1 MRSFRRREAEWRR
14 KSFEL
19 ENLWK
24 SFGSVQALKGASLSL
39 SEGEVVALLGDN
51 GAGKSTLIKSISG
64 VHTIDSGKIFV
75 RGAPV
80 AIRSARDAID
90 LGIETIHQDTS
101 LAPDLSIARNLFL
114 GREPVK
120 LGFLGV
126 FAPLDLAELSGA
138 ASALLRRV
146 GISRKLDADQ
156 QVSTLS
162 GGERQSIAISRAMQ
176 FAARVIILD
185 EPTNNLGVEET
196 HNVLRFIKDVRA
208 AGHSVLLITHNIHH
222 VFEVADRIIV
232 MRRGEVTA
240 ELVVAE
246 TDLLTVESAI
256 TGADI
261 STLMREGRTH

>member
-1 MRSFRRREAEWRR
+1 MAAEVLR
-14 KSFEL
+14 L
-19 ENLWK
+19 ENLQK
-24 SFGSVQALKGASLSL
+24 SFGSVHALKRASFALH
-39 SEGEVVALLGDN
+39 EGEVVALLGDN
-51 GAGKSTLIKSISG
+51 GAGKSTLIKAVSG
-64 VHTIDSGKIFV
+64 VHTIDGGQIYV
-75 RGAPV
+75 RGAPIT
-80 AIRSARDAID
+80 IRSARDAID

-126 FAPLDLAELSGA
+126 FAPLDRAELRDA
-138 ASALLRRV
+138 ATALLMRV
-146 GISRKLDADQ
+146 GISKKLDADAP
-156 QVSTLS
+156 VRTLS

-176 FAARVIILD
+176 FAAKVIILD

-196 HNVLRFIKDVRA
+196 HSVLRFIKEVRDS
-208 AGHSVLLITHNIHH
+208 GHSVLLITHNIHH
-222 VFEVADRIIV
+222 VFQVADRIIV

-240 ELVVAE
+240 ELVVAD

-261 STLMREGRTH
+261 VTLAREGKGH

>member
-1 MRSFRRREAEWRR
+1 MAQEVLR
-14 KSFEL
+14 L
-19 ENLWK
+19 ENLQK
-24 SFGSVQALKGASLSL
+24 SFGSVRALKSASFALH
-39 SEGEVVALLGDN
+39 EGEVVALLGDN

-64 VHTIDSGKIFV
+64 VHPPDGGRIFV
-75 RGAPV
+75 RGAP
-80 AIRSARDAID
+80 ATIRSARDAIE

-101 LAPDLSIARNLFL
+101 LAPDLSVARNLFL

-120 LGFLGV
+120 LAFLGI
-126 FAPLDLAELSGA
+126 FAPLDRAKLRGA

-146 GISRKLDADQ
+146 GIGKKLDADAP
-156 QVSTLS
+156 VRTLS

-176 FAARVIILD
+176 FAAKVIILD

-196 HNVLRFIKDVRA
+196 YGVLRFVEEMRD
-208 AGHSVLLITHNIHH
+208 AGHCVLYITHNIHH

-246 TDLLTVESAI
+246 TDLVTVESAI
-256 TGADI
+256 TGADVAR
-261 STLMREGRTH
+261 LMREGKRRRKE